1 MMHTGYYTFVQTH
14 RLYNTKNAS
23 SGKLQAVGDYEV
35 SV

>member
-14 RLYNTKNAS
+14 RLYTTKNVP